1 MDFTDQR
8 KRCHEYVDALEE
20 ERRKIQVFQREL
32 PLCLELVTQAIEAY
46 RRELSGSTPTE
57 YTTTVPGQSDCSEH
71 TSSGGGPVLEEFI
84 PIKPQHNSSCNDDDE
99 EEEEE
104 NENENHRHTNHHN
117 EDDDHRGSGG
127 DGERSLKRNRSQNEE
142 TEDNKSSSSNKKS
155 DWLRSVQ
162 LWNQSPD
169 PPLPNEEVPRKA
181 VVKEVRRNGSGGAF
195 QPFQKEKNSSGG
207 GGGGFVGKSNGGGGG
222 GGGNHDNTITVATA
236 AATTPSSVLSSSAA
250 AAGTS
255 GGAPSVSNT
264 NSNKQQ
270 QQKFVDNK
278 EAQAQQRKQRRCWS
292 PELHRRFLHALQQLG
307 GSHAAT
313 PKQIRE
319 LMKVDGLTNDEVKS
333 HLQKYRLH
341 TRRPSHGVQNTS
353 NPPGP
358 QFVVVGGIWVP
369 PSAEYAAAAA
379 AAAAAATSPRETTP
393 SGSIYA
399 PVAKTVAAQR
409 QQARSTEQ
417 LQSEGRGSSRSEG
430 GGGAH
435 RPCSPST
442 CSSTRTATSTPG
454 S

>member
-1 MDFTDQR
+1 MDFPDQR

-32 PLCLELVTQAIEAY
+32 PLCLELVTQAIEAC

-57 YTTTVPGQSDCSEH
+57 YTTTMPGQSDCSEQ

-84 PIKPQHNSSCNDDDE
+84 PIKPHNNSSSCDDD
-99 EEEEE
+99 E
-104 NENENHRHTNHHN
+104 NENENHHNTHRHDE
-117 EDDDHRGSGG
+117 EDHEIQDIGSVG
-127 DGERSLKRNRSQNEE
+127 DERSLKRNRSENQE
-142 TEDNKSSSSNKKS
+142 TEDHKSSSGNKKS
-155 DWLRSVQ
+155 EWLRSVQ

-169 PPLPNEEVPRKA
+169 PPPPNEEVPRRA
-181 VVKEVRRNGSGGAF
+181 VVKEVKRSGSGGAF
-195 QPFQKEKNSSGG
+195 QPFQKEKNSGG
-207 GGGGFVGKSNGGGGG
+207 GVGKSNGGC
-222 GGGNHDNTITVATA
+222 GGGNHDKTTAVATA

-255 GGAPSVSNT
+255 GGGDGDPSVSNK

-270 QQKFVDNK
+270 QQKDVDNK

-353 NPPGP
+353 NQPGP

-369 PSAEYAAAAA
+369 PSAEYAAAATTAVGETANIPA
-379 AAAAAATSPRETTP
+379 AAGQG
-393 SGSIYA
+393 GSIYA
-399 PVAKTVAAQR
+399 PVATTVGAQK
-409 QQARSTEQ
+409 QQASSTEQ

-430 GGGAH
+430 GGPH
-435 RPCSPST
+435 HPCSPST
-442 CSSTRTATSTPG
+442 CSSTRTATSSPG
-454 S
+454 I